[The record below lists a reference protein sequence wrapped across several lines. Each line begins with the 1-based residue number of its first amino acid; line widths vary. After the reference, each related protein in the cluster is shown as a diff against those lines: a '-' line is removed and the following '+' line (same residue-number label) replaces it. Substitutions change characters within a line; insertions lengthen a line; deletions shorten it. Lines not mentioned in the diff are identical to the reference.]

1 MHHSTPA
8 AFVIGRITY
17 IAFVGLFLYSALWLG
32 LQFFSIYESAHK
44 ANSLRV
50 DNYQVEK
57 NDAHQIDR
65 VSTVTAVNYAASNKP
80 ATGNA
85 VKDYYTDF

>member
-1 MHHSTPA
+1 MHHSPS

-17 IAFVGLFLYSALWLG
+17 IAFVGLFLYSAFWLA
-32 LQFFSIYESAHK
+32 LQFFSIYESAHR

-57 NDAHQIDR
+57 NYAHQIDR
-65 VSTVTAVNYAASNKP
+65 VSSVTAANYAASDKP

-85 VKDYYTDF
+85 MRDYYTDF